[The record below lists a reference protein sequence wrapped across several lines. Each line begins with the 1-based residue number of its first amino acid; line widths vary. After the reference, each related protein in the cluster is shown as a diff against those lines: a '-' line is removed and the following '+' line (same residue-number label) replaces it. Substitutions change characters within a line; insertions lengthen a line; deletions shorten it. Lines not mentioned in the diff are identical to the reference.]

1 MSDPTPERIGIIFV
15 HGIGEQRRFEHLEA
29 QLRPLIDAMRRRSS
43 DLRMT
48 IEIVGA
54 SASML
59 HADQDTWAAGTTAPV
74 RAILRD
80 RSGEKHLYF
89 HEVWWADVNEP
100 YTFAKEWRFW
110 AWGLA
115 VWNVPNKLRSTLRG
129 ASAMI
134 RPRFPHGLTRR
145 DELVARLKL
154 FSVSNVFLMGAFTVG
169 LAVYLARRLLG
180 YSAPNVVRVFVNYL
194 SAVKLYS
201 QTERSDGGFLDAYRA
216 PPRVS
221 IRRRMIRT
229 MVDVAAANYDRWYVF
244 AHSLGSVVAFNG
256 LMENSHALANYLDEE
271 RYKRLYGKLVGP
283 AQAQHVLGDTGDMVP
298 PRPMWLADHDVV
310 YREKVLENFRGL
322 LTYGSP
328 LDKFATIWPAR
339 VPINVRE
346 KFFRPDAE
354 WINVYDPTDPVGASL
369 EAFGGPGAP
378 LPTSVLQPQNYGYR
392 AHWLLLFSHLCYLRV
407 HKKRKRELSDAAIE
421 WVLSGQKFSAHISPD
436 TKPWFVKGSRTE
448 LQRTR
453 WARIMWIIIYVG
465 LVAAAALVLPIL
477 ITMIGDILRKL
488 AEVANQA
495 LSSFQ

>member
-180 YSAPNVVRVFVNYL
+180 YSAPNVVRVSSTI
-194 SAVKLYS
+194 SAQSSSTVRPS
-201 QTERSDGGFLDAYRA
+201 APMVVFLT
-216 PPRVS
+216 PIV
-221 IRRRMIRT
+221 RRRASQS
-229 MVDVAAANYDRWYVF
+229 VA
-244 AHSLGSVVAFNG
+244 
-256 LMENSHALANYLDEE
+256 E
-271 RYKRLYGKLVGP
+271 
-283 AQAQHVLGDTGDMVP
+283 
-298 PRPMWLADHDVV
+298 
-310 YREKVLENFRGL
+310 
-322 LTYGSP
+322 
-328 LDKFATIWPAR
+328 
-339 VPINVRE
+339 
-346 KFFRPDAE
+346 
-354 WINVYDPTDPVGASL
+354 
-369 EAFGGPGAP
+369 
-378 LPTSVLQPQNYGYR
+378 
-392 AHWLLLFSHLCYLRV
+392 
-407 HKKRKRELSDAAIE
+407 
-421 WVLSGQKFSAHISPD
+421 
-436 TKPWFVKGSRTE
+436 
-448 LQRTR
+448 
-453 WARIMWIIIYVG
+453 
-465 LVAAAALVLPIL
+465 
-477 ITMIGDILRKL
+477 
-488 AEVANQA
+488 
-495 LSSFQ
+495 